1 MPSTTCLLSTKD
13 LYFLSEL
20 KSKMLLAGY
29 TDVQSGGL
37 VSFILDNGLPLL
49 KGSEEPVGRG
59 SYSSVA
65 DSGPIVGKYGFT
77 LDPRLKTIPAS
88 SFLELSEP
96 DRQEFLKA
104 AKVWLDAE
112 GKELCKY
119 VLSFYIPASF
129 DKANVHLGCS
139 QAIRVILRDH
149 ARHLLN
155 LLETEDRN
163 EIDALVTDSG
173 IQHPSDFLS
182 ISLSTTPLIEMGR
195 LIDSVTRY
203 RPAQAKSYF
212 LAMLDK
218 HEALIDYV
226 VTYGFLS
233 PYTSSFLNS
242 EPKGKIPYI
251 KPSFSV
257 SILALSSYRL
267 RQTILCN
274 LKSEELLFND
284 LHRHHLLTFKVDKDG
299 KKMIDEHRRDQAAR
313 VFLTG
318 YIDTPPSALS
328 KTAGSYHLDTDTQD
342 WINFVIE
349 HAKGLC
355 GSADMPLITWLIGL
369 LERHRDQIT
378 PQRKAKTDILS
389 L

>member
-13 LYFLSEL
+13 LSFLSEL

-29 TDVQSGGL
+29 ADVQSGGL
-37 VSFILDNGLPLL
+37 INFILDNGLPLL
-49 KGSEEPVGRG
+49 NGSEEPVGRG

-65 DSGPIVGKYGFT
+65 DSSRVVGKYGFT

-96 DRQEFLKA
+96 DRQEFLGV
-104 AKVWLDAE
+104 AKEWLVTE

-129 DKANVHLGCS
+129 DEVDVHLGCS

-149 ARHLLN
+149 AQHLLN
-155 LLETEDRN
+155 LLETKGRN
-163 EIDALVTDSG
+163 EIQSSKNNSG

-182 ISLSTTPLIEMGR
+182 ISLDTVPLIELGR
-195 LIDSVTRY
+195 LIDSVSKY
-203 RPAQAKSYF
+203 RPAQAKSYY

-218 HEALIDYV
+218 HETLIDFV
-226 VTYGFLS
+226 VTNGFHS
-233 PYTSSFLNS
+233 PYIATCFNPEAQGVSPSIQSSFSASTL
-242 EPKGKIPYI
+242 
-251 KPSFSV
+251 
-257 SILALSSYRL
+257 ILASYRL

-284 LHRHHLLTFKVDKDG
+284 LHRHHLLTFKAGEDG
-299 KKMIDEHRRDQAAR
+299 QKSIDQYRQDQAAR
-313 VFLTG
+313 AFLTG
-318 YIDTPPSALS
+318 YLDIPPSALS

-342 WINFVIE
+342 WIYFVIE
-349 HAKGLC
+349 KAKGVC
-355 GSADMPLITWLIGL
+355 GNVEMPLITWLISL
-369 LERHRDQIT
+369 LERHQDQIT
-378 PQRKAKTDILS
+378 PQRKAKSDIPS